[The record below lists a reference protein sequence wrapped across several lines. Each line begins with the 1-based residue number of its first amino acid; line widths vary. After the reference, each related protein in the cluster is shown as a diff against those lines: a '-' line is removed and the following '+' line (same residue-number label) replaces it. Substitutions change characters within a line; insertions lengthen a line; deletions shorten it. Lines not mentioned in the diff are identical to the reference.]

1 TAGVTRTV
9 APGTDFIL
17 DGGMRQKKQQAM
29 FFSNFG
35 TLFDSFVDTG
45 LTTYSFT
52 PRMVSSTNLWGTPSK
67 MIAGMD
73 IYEAVYG
80 SDRPLFQ
87 GAPPI
92 HRYDLSQVS
101 GALYAMETVGVT
113 PNTDVGFGGRVQR
126 IALAPRDLPDPG
138 APGAFVATPPGPPFY
153 GPETHH
159 PSHSPV
165 QDRINT

>member
-73 IYEAVYG
+73 IYEAVYS

-92 HRYDLSQVS
+92 HRYYLLQHSCQP
-101 GALYAMETVGVT
+101 YANATVGGN
-113 PNTDVGFGGRVQR
+113 PKPKPALRA
-126 IALAPRDLPDPG
+126 ALATR
-138 APGAFVATPPGPPFY
+138 
-153 GPETHH
+153 
-159 PSHSPV
+159 SHSP
-165 QDRINT
+165 